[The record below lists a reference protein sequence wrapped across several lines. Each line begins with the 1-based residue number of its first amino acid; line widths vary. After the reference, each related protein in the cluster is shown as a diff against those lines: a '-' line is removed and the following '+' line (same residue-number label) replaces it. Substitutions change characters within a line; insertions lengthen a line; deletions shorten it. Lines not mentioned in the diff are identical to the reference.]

1 MPLVLIVDED
11 KIVVNYLYALLKLSG
26 YEVNTAFSAKE
37 CLRILEQSNP
47 GNIDAALM
55 DGKIAEDRGAMVVSR
70 IKQFNK
76 DTKILVVANND
87 NPRNIILEYGA
98 DDFVIKPV
106 SGETLLSKINM
117 LIQAKLSTDPQIDIE
132 NNQES

>member
-1 MPLVLIVDED
+1 MPTVLIVDED
-11 KIVVNYLYALLKLSG
+11 KIVVNYLYALFKLSG
-26 YEVNTAFSAKE
+26 YEVNMAFSANE
-37 CLRILEQSNP
+37 CLRFLEQSDP

-70 IKQFNK
+70 IKQHNK
-76 DTKILVVANND
+76 DIRILVVAIND
-87 NPRNIILEYGA
+87 NPKNIILEYGA

-117 LIQAKLSTDPQIDIE
+117 LIQAKLS
-132 NNQES
+132 S

>member
-37 CLRILEQSNP
+37 CIRILEQSNP
-47 GNIDAALM
+47 GNIDAALV

-70 IKQFNK
+70 IKQLTK

-117 LIQAKLSTDPQIDIE
+117 LIQAKLS
-132 NNQES
+132 S

>member
-37 CLRILEQSNP
+37 CIRILEQSNP
-47 GNIDAALM
+47 GNIDAALV

-70 IKQFNK
+70 IKQLNK

-117 LIQAKLSTDPQIDIE
+117 LIQAKLS
-132 NNQES
+132 S

>member
-1 MPLVLIVDED
+1 MPLILIVDED
-11 KIVVNYLYALLKLSG
+11 KIVVNYLYALFKLSG
-26 YEVNTAFSAKE
+26 YEVNMAFNANE
-37 CLRILEQSNP
+37 CLRFLEKSNP
-47 GNIDAALM
+47 GDIDAALV

-70 IKQFNK
+70 IKQLSK

-106 SGETLLSKINM
+106 SGETLLIKINM
-117 LIQAKLSTDPQIDIE
+117 LIQDKLS
-132 NNQES
+132 S

>member
-11 KIVVNYLYALLKLSG
+11 KIVVNYLYALFRLSG
-26 YEVNTAFSAKE
+26 YEVNMAFNANE
-37 CLRILEQSNP
+37 CLEFLEQSSP
-47 GNIDAALM
+47 GKIDVALV
-55 DGKIAEDRGAMVVSR
+55 DGKIAEDKGAMVVSR
-70 IKQFNK
+70 IKQLNEK
-76 DTKILVVANND
+76 IKILVVANND

-117 LIQAKLSTDPQIDIE
+117 LIQAKLS
-132 NNQES
+132 S

>member
-11 KIVVNYLYALLKLSG
+11 KIVVNYLYALFKLLG
-26 YEVNTAFSAKE
+26 YEVSMAFSASE
-37 CLRILEQSNP
+37 CLRFLEQSNP
-47 GNIDAALM
+47 SDIDAVLL

-70 IKQFNK
+70 IKQLNK
-76 DTKILVVANND
+76 VTKILVVAIND

-106 SGETLLSKINM
+106 GGETLVSKINM
-117 LIQAKLSTDPQIDIE
+117 LIQAKFNSK
-132 NNQES
+132 

>member
-1 MPLVLIVDED
+1 MVQIATGISMPLVLIVDED
-11 KIVVNYLYALLKLSG
+11 KIVVYYLYGLFKLSG
-26 YEVNTAFSAKE
+26 YEVNMAFIAHE
-37 CLRILEQSNP
+37 CIWLLEKSDP
-47 GNIDAALM
+47 SNIDAALV
-55 DGKIAEDRGAMVVSR
+55 DGKIAEDKGAMVVSR

-117 LIQAKLSTDPQIDIE
+117 LIQAKLS
-132 NNQES
+132 S

>member
-11 KIVVNYLYALLKLSG
+11 KIVVNYLYALFKLSG
-26 YEVNTAFSAKE
+26 YEVRLAFSASE
-37 CLRILEQSNP
+37 CLRFLEQFNP
-47 GNIDAALM
+47 RDTDAVLL

-70 IKQFNK
+70 IKQLNK
-76 DTKILVVANND
+76 ETKILVVAIND

-106 SGETLLSKINM
+106 GGETLVSKINM
-117 LIQAKLSTDPQIDIE
+117 LIQAKFNGKLKHAQRTF
-132 NNQES
+132 

>member
-1 MPLVLIVDED
+1 MPLLLIVDED
-11 KIVVNYLYALLKLSG
+11 KILVNYLYALFKLSG
-26 YEVNTAFSAKE
+26 YEVNMVFSSNE
-37 CLRILEQSNP
+37 CLRFLEQSNP
-47 GNIDAALM
+47 SKINAAIV

-76 DTKILVVANND
+76 DIRILVVANND

-106 SGETLLSKINM
+106 GGETLLSKINM
-117 LIQAKLSTDPQIDIE
+117 LIHAKLS
-132 NNQES
+132 S

>member
-11 KIVVNYLYALLKLSG
+11 KIVVNYLYAVFKLSG
-26 YEVNTAFSAKE
+26 YEVNMAFNAHE
-37 CLRILEQSNP
+37 CLEFLEQSSP
-47 GNIDAALM
+47 DKIDAALV

-70 IKQFNK
+70 IKQLNK
-76 DTKILVVANND
+76 KIKILVVANND

-117 LIQAKLSTDPQIDIE
+117 LIQAKLS
-132 NNQES
+132 S

>member
-37 CLRILEQSNP
+37 CLRILKQSNP
-47 GNIDAALM
+47 GNIDAALV

-70 IKQFNK
+70 IKQLTK

-117 LIQAKLSTDPQIDIE
+117 LIQAKLS
-132 NNQES
+132 S